1 MESKIKYPI
10 LGYAPGFYLS
20 KCMNCKEEFM
30 GDKYARQCEPCAIN
44 LLNDKYKET
53 LLKLTEVNNVISKLK
68 EVKEFLNKNE
78 L

>member
-1 MESKIKYPI
+1 
-10 LGYAPGFYLS
+10 
-20 KCMNCKEEFM
+20 M